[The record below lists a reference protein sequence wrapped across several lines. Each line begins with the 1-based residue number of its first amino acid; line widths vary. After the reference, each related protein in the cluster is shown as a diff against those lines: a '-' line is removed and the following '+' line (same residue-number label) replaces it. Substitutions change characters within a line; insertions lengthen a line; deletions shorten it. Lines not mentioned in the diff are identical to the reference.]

1 MLTTLIIIPIL
12 GSISLLCLDS
22 GQSNNLS
29 PQGTVN
35 VKSGYDLKLRQL
47 ALFWSVLAWLLSVII
62 WMAFDYNL
70 GGVSAQQSWQ
80 FVNTWLSF
88 TGAAGGSL
96 RLGIDAIGLI
106 FILLTTYLIPVSIL
120 CTWDTTQY
128 DIRNQ
133 LICILLLESMLIV
146 VFASL
151 DIIAFYVSFESVLIP
166 LYIIVGAYGAT
177 KSRLRASMLLFM
189 YTLFGSL
196 FMLLGLIQLL
206 ELTGTTDMTILS
218 SLIINSESQRW
229 IWLCIFISLAAKA
242 PLVPLN
248 IWLPRAHSESSLA
261 GSVLLAGIVLKL
273 SVYGYLRLLLPILPD
288 ASIYFRPL
296 VLTLGII
303 SIIHGSLVTLRQVD
317 TKVFIAY
324 SSVAH
329 MGVVFVGL
337 ASGTIHGIQGAILLS
352 VAHGLISPALF
363 IIVGGI
369 YYDRLHTRTIRYIRG
384 TGSYMPSLKFWFW
397 LASVASMSVPGSLN
411 WVSELLCLAGAY
423 EISPFAAI
431 MACSS
436 VILGAVYTVWFYVNL
451 TGGSPSP
458 NIALTPDLTRRERTL
473 LMMLIIPTFILGI
486 YPSFLLN
493 LLNTPFPLLA

>member
-12 GSISLLCLDS
+12 GSLSLLCLNS
-22 GQSNNLS
+22 GNPTGGLVSV
-29 PQGTVN
+29 GTTT
-35 VKSGYDLKLRQL
+35 GYDLKVRQL
-47 ALFWSVLAWLLSVII
+47 ALSWSVLAWLLSVAI
-62 WMAFDYNL
+62 WMAFDYNA
-70 GGVSAQQSWQ
+70 SSSSWQ
-80 FVNTWLSF
+80 FVDTWLSL
-88 TGAAGGSL
+88 TGAIGGNL
-96 RLGIDAIGLI
+96 RVGIDGLGLI

-128 DIRNQ
+128 DIRTQ
-133 LICILLLESMLIV
+133 LICILLLESMLIT

-151 DIIAFYVSFESVLIP
+151 DLIAFYVSFESVLIP

-218 SLIINSESQRW
+218 SLIIEAGSQRW

-248 IWLPRAHSESSLA
+248 IWLPRAHSESSLP
-261 GSVLLAGIVLKL
+261 GSVLLAGVVLKL

-288 ASIYFRPL
+288 ACIYFRPL
-296 VLTLGII
+296 VLTLSII

-329 MGVVFVGL
+329 MGIVFVGL
-337 ASGTIHGIQGAILLS
+337 SSGTVHGIQGAILLS

-363 IIVGGI
+363 ILVGGI
-369 YYDRLHTRTIRYIRG
+369 LYDRFHTRTIRYLRG
-384 TGSYMPSLKFWFW
+384 LGSFMPSMKIWFW
-397 LASVASMSVPGSLN
+397 LASVCSMSVPGSLN
-411 WVSELLCLAGAY
+411 WVSELLCLVGTY
-423 EISPFAAI
+423 EVSPFAGILA
-431 MACSS
+431 STS
-436 VILGAVYTVWFYVNL
+436 VLLGAVYTVWFYVNL

-458 NIALTPDLTRRERTL
+458 NLALTGDLTKRERSL

-486 YPSFLLN
+486 YPM
-493 LLNTPFPLLA
+493 PLLHVISVPVASLVPF